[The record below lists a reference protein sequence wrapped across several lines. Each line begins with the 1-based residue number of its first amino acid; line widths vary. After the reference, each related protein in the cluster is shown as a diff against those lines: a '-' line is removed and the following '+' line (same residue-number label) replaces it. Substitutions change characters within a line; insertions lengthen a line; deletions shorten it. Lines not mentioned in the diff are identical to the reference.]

1 MERNR
6 DPECNCREAQTPVEA
21 RLQRTPFRGWLII
34 QAVTWYLR
42 YPLSYRDLESMFLE
56 RGFEVDHSTIN
67 RWVLAYAPLIEKRL
81 RQFRRPHCG
90 SISIDETY
98 VKVRGEWRYLY
109 RAIDKH
115 GAPIDF
121 LLAARRDLAA
131 AKRFF
136 RKALK
141 DQPLLAPGK
150 IGTDGASVYPKAIE
164 DGARDG
170 LTPSNVQH
178 RVSKHLQQ
186 GIESDHFHVKKNMPK
201 AGCFRSFATAKRTI
215 AGFEAMLW
223 LKKGFDF
230 AGEWTVRR
238 QNELL
243 ALCFGL
249 QVVNKA

>member
-1 MERNR
+1 VILNTIAEKLKRQSKDDFKGR
-6 DPECNCREAQTPVEA
+6 HFEA
-21 RLQRTPFRGWLII
+21 WLIV

-90 SISIDETY
+90 SIRVDETY
-98 VKVRGEWRYLY
+98 VKIRGKWRYLY

-115 GAPIDF
+115 GVPVDF
-121 LLAARRDLAA
+121 LLTGRRDLDA

-136 RKALK
+136 RKMLK
-141 DQPLLAPGK
+141 DQPLLGPHK
-150 IGTDGASVYPKAIE
+150 IGTDGAKVYPTAISDAVKA
-164 DGARDG
+164 G
-170 LTPSNVQH
+170 LTPGKPTH
-178 RVSKHLQQ
+178 RVSKYLQQ

-201 AGCFRSFATAKRTI
+201 IGGFQSFPTAKRTI

-223 LKKGFDF
+223 LKKGFGF

-238 QNELL
+238 QNDLL
-243 ALCFGL
+243 ACCFGL
-249 QVVNKA
+249 QIVNKA